1 MNDNDKSFRAFMFQ
15 TPFGAMFALAF
26 LYMGCLGFAL
36 DGYPTAAR
44 VCGWL
49 GFGLLCYCAILSTV
63 GLVREYRAATSTDES

>member
-1 MNDNDKSFRAFMFQ
+1 MNDDKSFRAFMFK

-36 DGYPTAAR
+36 EGQLTAAR

-49 GFGLLCYCAILSTV
+49 GFGLLCYCAGLSV
-63 GLVREYRAATSTDES
+63 FQLVREYRAATSTDES